1 MHEHLL
7 ALVSSSTPI
16 LSYSSLIFHT
26 VTFPS
31 LAIGLSSRSTCPIS
45 HRKLVLV
52 CGAKWKRPVK
62 RVYGI
67 GRKGNGAICAPNRQ
81 NESSPIG
88 SISLWSG
95 LHFAPQTS
103 TSLHSSWEVNALP
116 LSDDGST

>member
-52 CGAKWKRPVK
+52 SIAKWNQLHRPLQRIQLCSDEANHSRNGIIHRQTDAVK
-62 RVYGI
+62 PLPKPILFSNGI
-67 GRKGNGAICAPNRQ
+67 
-81 NESSPIG
+81 
-88 SISLWSG
+88 
-95 LHFAPQTS
+95 
-103 TSLHSSWEVNALP
+103 
-116 LSDDGST
+116 